1 MTREIIR
8 TPRYRYVH
16 QRVKDFVQEMKI
28 NSLPVDPIKLI
39 EINKWTL
46 RTFQFYAQKH
56 GVSLKDVIEAY
67 GTEDAFT
74 VYCNGNYSIA
84 YNDRIRSIGRIRF
97 SLMHEIGHIYLRH
110 LEEFNKTILSRGG
123 LTKQEYKALE
133 SEADTFAAEVL
144 APYEVMLA
152 LEWSNYKIIQKMCG
166 LSVQAAQIRASQ
178 IFNLRL
184 NGALWD
190 YDSPIIKY
198 FYNFIFKRYCTSC
211 SYYFVSNSA
220 KYCPICGN
228 KLKWGEG
235 TMIYDDGYILDENG
249 KAKICPRCENEEPE
263 LGDYCSICGAY
274 LINECTDVIGID
286 FNGNEFIEKQGC
298 HSIASGNARYCTICG
313 NPTTFYR
320 AGFLLPWE
328 EAKEMIELSDGFDTT
343 ASEEA
348 AAAEDDNEVPF

>member
-184 NGALWD
+184 NGLSGIMIPRLLNIFIISYLNDIVQAVLITLCLILLNTAQFVGTNLNGGRN
-190 YDSPIIKY
+190 YDLQ
-198 FYNFIFKRYCTSC
+198 RRVC
-211 SYYFVSNSA
+211 S
-220 KYCPICGN
+220 
-228 KLKWGEG
+228 
-235 TMIYDDGYILDENG
+235 
-249 KAKICPRCENEEPE
+249 
-263 LGDYCSICGAY
+263 
-274 LINECTDVIGID
+274 
-286 FNGNEFIEKQGC
+286 
-298 HSIASGNARYCTICG
+298 
-313 NPTTFYR
+313 
-320 AGFLLPWE
+320 
-328 EAKEMIELSDGFDTT
+328 
-343 ASEEA
+343 
-348 AAAEDDNEVPF
+348 